1 MIVNQLFRRKNK
13 LLVYMSRSKSTAA
26 EQPFNGRLYETSKET
41 MRAGEK
47 YGPLLLTF
55 TTFLGGV
62 IGLSWYVSR
71 QNAQL
76 DEVKKNLIASDKLA
90 IERKT
95 TVDEKLVL
103 IEQVMKERLIAL
115 EQVMNEKAIAA
126 EKVANE
132 KAITAEKVANEK
144 VNAATHEATKVA
156 LENFLKYSYSS
167 EYKDM
172 RKPNTVT

>member
-26 EQPFNGRLYETSKET
+26 EQPFNGRLYETSKEA

-115 EQVMNEKAIAA
+115 EQVMNEK